1 MLEEQEAEKTRFKA
15 KNLTRFPNKAYNSRD
30 FDKRFSKAY
39 LQHVAEIEG
48 KDYISKD
55 ELGDAFEALLADIG
69 EEEE

>member
-1 MLEEQEAEKTRFKA
+1 
-15 KNLTRFPNKAYNSRD
+15 
-30 FDKRFSKAY
+30 
-39 LQHVAEIEG
+39 VAEIEG